1 MLRSFRSYLEQK
13 TGGKLDTQTNANYAS
28 IDAISNDHLIGSARD
43 TVAAAK
49 DMALQNEQTRKA
61 AQSEK
66 EQVPINASEINGDQV
81 KTVDQIVYEDPQ
93 KDNFIDF

>member
-1 MLRSFRSYLEQK
+1 MWSFKRYLEQK
-13 TGGKLDTQTNANYAS
+13 TGGALDVEKNQGYKEISDIANDNLIVNAKETVGN
-28 IDAISNDHLIGSARD
+28 AR
-43 TVAAAK
+43 
-49 DMALQNEQTRKA
+49 DMALQNEQARKA